1 MKTEFEASL
10 LAQLQNVKSCQNN
23 SKELYEAQIRNL
35 KEMID
40 QREHEMENIRS
51 IEKLEKNRLG
61 DNIRALEK
69 EIAHVKKSHAI

>member
-51 IEKLEKNRLG
+51 LEKLEKNRLG